1 MLEKF
6 GNMERKL
13 FESRAIPLYDEAV
26 AGDGLRADDPRLG
39 EHGAERDALTLLL
52 DLGLL
57 ILDSREGAYI
67 AVDPATVQSRVVA
80 PLGNRG
86 AELLTESAEWAKAF
100 GVISQSWRRAPRA
113 HHGPFT
119 ELHADGIDPFVSAA
133 IADAEFEVLA
143 AQPQTGRD
151 GPTLA
156 AAADRDI
163 AALKR
168 GGAVRVL
175 YQHSARR
182 SAMTHRY
189 VLALTQHGGL
199 VRTLDD
205 AFNRLLVVDR
215 QLAVI
220 PGQGGPAAVAIREP
234 SLIGYLVDMFERGW
248 ERGRVYT
255 DREAPMMRDIAAE
268 QRAMTIR
275 MLVDGH
281 ADPTS
286 AKRLGVSAR
295 TYAAYVADLKAE
307 FNAQTRFQL
316 GYILGRSGVSG
327 HERPAQGADLPP
339 GEEAEDRPGTRR
351 RAAD

>member
-1 MLEKF
+1 MPHKF
-6 GNMERKL
+6 GAEERVL
-13 FESRAIPLYDEAV
+13 FETQAAPLFEEAV
-26 AGDGLRADDPRLG
+26 ADGGLSTSDPRLREG
-39 EHGAERDALTLLL
+39 GSHRAALLL
-52 DLGLL
+52 LLELGLVT
-57 ILDSREGAYI
+57 LDGHAGAYQP
-67 AVDPATVQSRVVA
+67 VDPATVQSRVVA

-86 AELLTESAEWAKAF
+86 AELLAESAKWAAAF
-100 GVISQSWRRAPRA
+100 GAISQTWRRAPQA
-113 HHGPFT
+113 HQGPLI
-119 ELHADGIDPFVSAA
+119 ELHSDAIDPFISAA

-163 AALKR
+163 AAIRR
-168 GGAVRVL
+168 GVMLRVL

-189 VLALTQHGGL
+189 VLAVTEHGGQ

-205 AFNRLLVVDR
+205 VFNRLLVIDR

-220 PGQGGPAAVAIREP
+220 PGKEGPAALVIREP
-234 SLIGYLVDMFERGW
+234 SLIAFLVDMFERAW
-248 ERGRVYT
+248 ERARTYT
-255 DREAPMMRDIAAE
+255 NRDAPMMRNIAAE

-275 MLVDGH
+275 MLVEGH

-295 TYAAYVADLKAE
+295 TYAAYVAELKAE
-307 FNAQTRFQL
+307 FTAQTRFQL
-316 GYILGRSGVSG
+316 GYILGSNGISG
-327 HERPAQGADLPP
+327 HERPEPEDN
-339 GEEAEDRPGTRR
+339 GEH
-351 RAAD
+351 